1 MASSSNSSRDL
12 SLVALAGL
20 VAVVA
25 MACTTYLAAMDK
37 INAEAAVAI
46 FGASGGTLAGY
57 AIGRMS
63 GVAGER
69 GEDAAANAAAP
80 PSLPSRPS

>member
-12 SLVALAGL
+12 SLVVLAGI

-25 MACTTYLAAMDK
+25 MACTTYLASRGR
-37 INAEAAVAI
+37 IPAEAAVGI
-46 FGASGGTLAGY
+46 IGTSGGTLAGI

-63 GVAGER
+63 GANGER
-69 GEDAAANAAAP
+69 GDDAAAPAAP
-80 PSLPSRPS
+80 PSLPSRPN